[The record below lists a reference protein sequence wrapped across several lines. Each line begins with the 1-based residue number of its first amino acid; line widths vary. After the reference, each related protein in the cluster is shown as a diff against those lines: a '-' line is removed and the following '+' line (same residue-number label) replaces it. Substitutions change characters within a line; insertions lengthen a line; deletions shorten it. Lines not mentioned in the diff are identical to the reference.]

1 MKMDEEKIDRRVHMV
16 YWIVAG
22 IVLATSWCVRLEFT
36 VAGLKSDME
45 NQKKARDESI
55 AQLWNRFGADHDE
68 ITKLRQWVTDNEMC
82 GVPDTHGP
90 KLGR

>member
-45 NQKKARDESI
+45 QQKRTRDESI
-55 AQLWNRFGADHDE
+55 SQIWNRFGMDHDS
-68 ITKLRQWVTDNEMC
+68 ITKLQQWVTDNEMFRVQNSD
-82 GVPDTHGP
+82 GAR
-90 KLGR
+90 LGR